1 MARTANKL
9 SARAVATITKPGRHS
24 DGNGLYLVVGPGSSR
39 RWLFMFRWQGKLK
52 EMGLGGVSSVTLAKA
67 RVRANEARQVLSEGR
82 NPIDERRAGREE
94 REAAVT
100 FGAFADELVK
110 DLAHAFRNEKHI
122 AQWTMTLTNYAAP
135 LRKMPLQDIATDDV
149 LKVLKPIWQTKNE
162 TASRLRG
169 RIERVLDAAKA
180 RGLRS
185 GENPARWRG
194 HLEMLLPKR
203 QKLQRG
209 HHAAMAYQDIPC
221 FMADLHS
228 RKALAAL
235 ALEFGIL
242 TAARSGEV
250 LGALWSEMDQEAKLW
265 TVPAERMK
273 AGRQHRVP
281 LSPRALDSV
290 KEMEQAKVSDYIFP
304 GQKADSPLSNMAMQM
319 MMRRMGRG
327 HFTVHG
333 FRSAFRDWVGETTD
347 FPRELAELALAHT
360 VGDATERA
368 YSRGDALEKRRVLM
382 DTWANHCGNPFSRSQ
397 ATRADE
403 SH

>member
-1 MARTANKL
+1 
-9 SARAVATITKPGRHS
+9 
-24 DGNGLYLVVGPGSSR
+24 
-39 RWLFMFRWQGKLK
+39 MFRWQGKLK

-67 RVRANEARQVLSEGR
+67 RERATEARQVLSEGR

-94 REAAVT
+94 RKAAVT

-110 DLAHAFRNEKHI
+110 DLAHGFRNEKHT
-122 AQWTMTLTNYAAP
+122 AQWTMTLTTYAAP
-135 LRKMPLQDIATDDV
+135 LRNKGLQDVTTDDV
-149 LKVLKPIWQTKNE
+149 LHVLKPIWLTKNE

-180 RGLRS
+180 KGLRS

-209 HHAAMAYQDIPC
+209 HHAAMPYQDIPG

-228 RKALAAL
+228 QKATAAL
-235 ALEFGIL
+235 ALEFTIL
-242 TAARSGEV
+242 TAARSGEA
-250 LGALWSEMDQEAKLW
+250 LGALWSEMDQEAKMW
-265 TVPAERMK
+265 TIPADRMK

-281 LSPRALDSV
+281 LSPRALEIL
-290 KEMEQAKVSDYIFP
+290 KKMEQAKVNSYIFT
-304 GQKADSPLSNMAMQM
+304 GQKAERPLSNMAMQM
-319 MMRRMGRG
+319 MLRRMNLG

-347 FPRELAELALAHT
+347 FPRELAELALAHA

-368 YSRGDALEKRRVLM
+368 YSRGDALDKRRALM
-382 DTWANHCGNPFSRSQ
+382 DAWSKYCQFPQPRETHEPE
-397 ATRADE
+397 DI
-403 SH
+403 

>member
-1 MARTANKL
+1 M
-9 SARAVATITKPGRHS
+9 TKPGRHS

-67 RVRANEARQVLSEGR
+67 RERATEARQVLSEGR

-94 REAAVT
+94 RKAAVT

-110 DLAHAFRNEKHI
+110 DLAHGFRNEKHT
-122 AQWTMTLTNYAAP
+122 AQWTMTLTTYAAP
-135 LRKMPLQDIATDDV
+135 LRNKGLQDVTTDDV
-149 LKVLKPIWQTKNE
+149 LHVLKPIWLTKNE

-180 RGLRS
+180 KGLRS

-209 HHAAMAYQDIPC
+209 HHAAMPYQDIPG

-228 RKALAAL
+228 QKATAAL
-235 ALEFGIL
+235 ALEFTIL
-242 TAARSGEV
+242 TAARSGEA
-250 LGALWSEMDQEAKLW
+250 LGALWSEMDQEAKMW
-265 TVPAERMK
+265 TIPADRMK

-281 LSPRALDSV
+281 LSPRALEIL
-290 KEMEQAKVSDYIFP
+290 KKMEQAKVNSYIFT
-304 GQKADSPLSNMAMQM
+304 GQKAERPLSNMAMQM
-319 MMRRMGRG
+319 MLRRMNLG

-347 FPRELAELALAHT
+347 FPRELAELALAHA

-368 YSRGDALEKRRVLM
+368 YSRGDALDKRRALM
-382 DTWANHCGNPFSRSQ
+382 DAWSKYCQFPQPRETHEPE
-397 ATRADE
+397 DI
-403 SH
+403 